1 TNERSLQLGLTTTL
15 NTTDPS
21 SRSIS
26 VTVTFPYLGVKVLKP
41 NVAHAARRVRTTYTP
56 PSTRGTGL
64 SVMYAFASR
73 GASRRASNDTPVIT
87 AIPTSVPMSGK
98 APAGTNASPPST
110 SETTTSQ
117 PNADRGSSTATRCRL
132 KKSNAEGSPMCSVRS
147 IDQSC
152 TSMGVSFQGWGPNGS
167 SQPARASAMRERIN
181 GSLRTSPL
189 AAEGP

>member
-1 TNERSLQLGLTTTL
+1 
-15 NTTDPS
+15 
-21 SRSIS
+21 
-26 VTVTFPYLGVKVLKP
+26 VLKP

-56 PSTRGTGL
+56 PSTRGTAL

-73 GASRRASNDTPVIT
+73 GASRRSSNDTPVIT

-110 SETTTSQ
+110 SDTTTSQ
-117 PNADRGSSTATRCRL
+117 PDAERGSSTTTLDDGTL
-132 KKSNAEGSPMCSVRS
+132 KKSYAEGSPMCSVRS
-147 IDQSC
+147 IDQSR
-152 TSMGVSFQGWGPNGS
+152 TSMGVSFQDWGPNGS
-167 SQPARASAMRERIN
+167 SQPARASAMRGRIN